1 MAKKINKRM
10 QEFED
15 VGGRGKYEMS
25 KGQGRSAETIAA
37 IFKEYR
43 ETGSIDEKKWAI
55 R

>member
-10 QEFED
+10 QEFEE

-25 KGQGRSAETIAA
+25 KGQGRSLDDIIA

-43 ETGSIDEKKWAI
+43 ETGKIDEKKWAI